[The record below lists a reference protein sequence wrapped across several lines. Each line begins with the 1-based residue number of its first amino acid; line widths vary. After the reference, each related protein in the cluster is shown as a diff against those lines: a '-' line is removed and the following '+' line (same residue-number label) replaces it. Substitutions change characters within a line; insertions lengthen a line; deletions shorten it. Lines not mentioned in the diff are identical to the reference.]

1 MKPTKRPARE
11 KEARKT
17 EKEGRRESE
26 KKKSRLVFLNP
37 KSIWELLL
45 SAHAQTLQAN
55 IFCLD

>member
-26 KKKSRLVFLNP
+26 KKKS
-37 KSIWELLL
+37 KSGPRYAAE
-45 SAHAQTLQAN
+45 
-55 IFCLD
+55 